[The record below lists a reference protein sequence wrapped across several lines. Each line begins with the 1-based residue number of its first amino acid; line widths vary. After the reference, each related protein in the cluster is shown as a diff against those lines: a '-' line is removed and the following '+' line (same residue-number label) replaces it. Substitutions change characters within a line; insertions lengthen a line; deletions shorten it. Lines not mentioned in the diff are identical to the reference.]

1 MEISESNLTFDLS
14 ETTTMEAERNTHV
27 QEKVRRNE
35 GKEIK
40 AEMNSGVAVGWA
52 ILLCY
57 GCDLTCGWD
66 LFSDHNYNIDAKL
79 MFH

>member
-14 ETTTMEAERNTHV
+14 KTTTMEAERNTQVH
-27 QEKVRRNE
+27 EKVTRNE

-52 ILLCY
+52 ILLCL

-66 LFSDHNYNIDAKL
+66 PFSD
-79 MFH
+79 